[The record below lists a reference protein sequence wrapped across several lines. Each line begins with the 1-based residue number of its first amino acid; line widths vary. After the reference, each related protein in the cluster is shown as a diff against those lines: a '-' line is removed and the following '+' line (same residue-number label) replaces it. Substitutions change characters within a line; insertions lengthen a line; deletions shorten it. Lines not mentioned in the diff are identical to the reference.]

1 VEAGGRRVSSA
12 LELAWSTPPA
22 WAEAALAEPLAL
34 LSDHA
39 HCELGAASAAQGL
52 LVRRP
57 EQAELVERLSA
68 HALDEL
74 RHFKRVH
81 RLLVELGGAL
91 APVRRS
97 PYAEGLLARAERG
110 PSHLLERLLIAGL
123 IELRSLERFQ
133 LLARHAR
140 TRAGGRPGLA
150 ELYEEL
156 APSEEGHARLFLELA
171 RDAFGAAAVAERW
184 PRWLAREAELVQGLA
199 FGPRIH
205 SGPPAGPPAGPGRN
219 DAPALQGERDPVEKE
234 LHA

>member
-1 VEAGGRRVSSA
+1 MSA
-12 LELAWSTPPA
+12 ELELAWATPPA

-81 RLLVELGGAL
+81 RLLVDLGGAL
-91 APVRRS
+91 APVRRN

-110 PSHLLERLLIAGL
+110 PSQLLERLLVAGL

-140 TRAGGRPGLA
+140 GHAPELSDLA
-150 ELYEEL
+150 DLYGEL

-184 PRWLAREAELVQGLA
+184 PVWLAREAELVQALA

-205 SGPPAGPPAGPGRN
+205 SGPPRSGPPRSGPPRIG
-219 DAPALQGERDPVEKE
+219 ALALQGGRDPVEKE